1 MQDSVIVKN
10 VTKTFNI
17 NKTKGIGNLLKH
29 FRTSKQKNFYL
40 KALDGISFSVPTGEV
55 LGIIGLNGSG
65 KSTLLR
71 TVAGMYKPD
80 FGSVTINGKL
90 SPLLQIGIGF
100 HGDLTAKENVV
111 MNGMLLGIT
120 KNEMKKKVNDIID
133 YAELN
138 DFENTKLK
146 LFSSGMRARLAFSTL
161 IQVDSEIIL
170 LDEILA
176 VGDAKFSEK
185 SQDAI
190 RSFTKNGKTILIASH
205 NMKMISDLSDRVL
218 FLDHGKIMK
227 LGKPNEVIHSYN
239 EMIIKQKNLES
250 Q

>member
-133 YAELN
+133 YAELL
-138 DFENTKLK
+138 DFANTKLK

-190 RSFTKNGKTILIASH
+190 RSFTKNGKTTLIASH